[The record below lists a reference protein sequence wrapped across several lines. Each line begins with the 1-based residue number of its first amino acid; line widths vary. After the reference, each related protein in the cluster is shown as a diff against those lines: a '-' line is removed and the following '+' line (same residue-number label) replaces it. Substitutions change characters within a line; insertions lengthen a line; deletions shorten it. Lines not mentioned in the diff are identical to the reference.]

1 MAKIPFKPEQQAVID
16 CKQKNQL
23 VSASAGSGKTTIMIQ
38 KIINMITIDKVSIK
52 NILVLTYT
60 KASAEEMKQKLVSA
74 IYEEVKNDPNLT
86 SQIDEVLVAD
96 ISTIHSFF
104 QKLITKY
111 FMVLGINPSFD
122 IIDETKG
129 IKLKT
134 LALDKAIN
142 DYRKACPEKAKN
154 LFQTFGSTR
163 NAEVVKE
170 LVKNLNTF
178 LLAVPNQK
186 EWLEKL
192 ALSLYDGVDGNA
204 GIEILNQ
211 EIYFGVRHFIKIFE
225 KLQLESEACEEKG
238 YVLLCNHILAQLSC
252 IKALSEH
259 FFENLAVLI
268 NFSSKNLSSKTEN
281 VWLYEK
287 LFAAKKSLSK
297 FLTEFKEWPFA
308 DKDVFLKQI
317 QDIKPIAEALMDI
330 TVQYQKAYLEVKKQ
344 ENVLDY
350 DDLEKYMLMLIEN
363 KEICDEIRGQYE
375 KIFVDEY
382 QDANRVQEKIISSI
396 SKPNNRFMVGDVK
409 QSIYGFR
416 QAEPDIFLETMGAF
430 SNETKSEVGFL
441 NYNFRSHSKI
451 LNFVNIVFSKIMTTQ
466 TSKID
471 YQSSSMFKWDNNYK
485 DVDGQNL
492 ANVEINI
499 IKKPEKQKKPEPT
512 KIYSVLD
519 ETAGEE
525 EFTDAELEAFFIAER
540 ISGILGKKI
549 YVPKLGKEREIKYSD
564 ITILLRSR
572 GSYLEKFCGVITAL
586 GIPLFANTSTSLF
599 DDGDVELLLNLLKL
613 TVNPKDDI
621 ALVSVMHSPFG
632 EFSFEQ
638 LSNIRLSG
646 DSRQR
651 FYECIENFKGN
662 LELEEK
668 IKGFYGKIKD
678 FAFLVKNLGHFKAF
692 GTFLEKYSFFEY
704 VLEKEDG
711 IEKKERVQKFV
722 NDFLSNG
729 FNFDTPGFLEFVENN
744 RSDIKAPNYTGGEN
758 CVSITTMHSS
768 KGLEYPVVIIANANQ
783 DFDKMPENGNLKLH
797 QKLGIGIKHYDKKLR
812 EVSSSL
818 PYVAIKKANKNSD
831 FAEKL
836 RLLYVALT
844 RPQNHLIV
852 VGTISKSDFVSFSSD
867 FQITRQKSYLKL
879 LLGALSEEEIEKI
892 NADEDVVTEE
902 YTVKVFSGKTES
914 GFMKVAPE
922 KTFSA
927 KKELTTIMKQ
937 YLEYVPEKESGI
949 LHTSVTALKDALALD
964 AQSGGN
970 AENLETG
977 ILYHE
982 FMEKIDFNQIKCL
995 SDVENFI
1002 SKNNKFESV
1011 EPRLVFQAIKKIK
1024 EFGSKSFV
1032 KEIPF
1037 SMKVNLDDT
1046 NKNQQTVVK
1055 GIIDLL
1061 CLGKENVLVDYKYT
1075 DDNNTQNIINKYKPQ
1090 LDLYKQACEMTGQIK
1105 IAKKYLLLLKTC
1117 ELVEIK

>member
-1 MAKIPFKPEQQAVID
+1 MAKIPFKPQQQAVID
-16 CKQKNQL
+16 CKNKNQL

-38 KIINMITIDKVSIK
+38 KIINMITIDKISIK

-74 IYEEVKNDPNLT
+74 IYEEVKTDPNLT

-129 IKLKT
+129 IKFKSQ
-134 LALDKAIN
+134 ALDKAIS
-142 DYRKACPEKAKN
+142 DYRKAFPEKSKN
-154 LFQTFGSTR
+154 LFQTFGRTR
-163 NAEVVKE
+163 NTEVVKE
-170 LVKNLNTF
+170 LVKDLNTF

-186 EWLEKL
+186 QWLEKF

-211 EIYFGVRHFIKIFE
+211 ELYFGAKHFEKVFE
-225 KLQLESEACEEKG
+225 KLQIESEACEEKA
-238 YVLLCNHILAQLSC
+238 YVVLCNHILGQLSC
-252 IKALSEH
+252 IKASSEH
-259 FFENLAVLI
+259 FFENCEILV
-268 NFSSKNLSSKTEN
+268 NFSSKSLSSKTEN
-281 VWLYEK
+281 VHLYEK
-287 LFAAKKSLSK
+287 LATAKKSLSSFFGEVK
-297 FLTEFKEWPFA
+297 GWPFVN
-308 DKDVFLKQI
+308 KSTFLKQI
-317 QDIKPIAEALMDI
+317 EDIRPIAEALMDI
-330 TVQYQKAYLEVKKQ
+330 TVMYQEAYLEIKKQ

-416 QAEPDIFLETMGAF
+416 QAEPDIFLETMETF
-430 SNETKSEVGFL
+430 SNETKSEVGYL

-451 LNFVNIVFSKIMTTQ
+451 LNFVNIVFSKIMTNQ

-471 YQSSSMFKWDNNYK
+471 YQSSSMFKWDDNYK
-485 DVDGQNL
+485 DVVGQDF

-499 IKKPEKQKKPEPT
+499 IKKPEKSPKPQPT

-519 ETAGEE
+519 ETEGVE
-525 EFTDAELEAFFIAER
+525 EFSDAELEAFFIAER

-632 EFSFEQ
+632 QFTYEE
-638 LSNIRLSG
+638 LSNIRLAG
-646 DSRQR
+646 DSMQK
-651 FYECIENFKGN
+651 FFECVENFKGDKT
-662 LELEEK
+662 LEEK
-668 IKGFYGKIKD
+668 IQKFYETIQY
-678 FAFLVKNLGHFKAF
+678 FAFLVKNLGHFRAF
-692 GTFLEKYSFFEY
+692 GTFLEKYDFFEY

-711 IEKKERVQKFV
+711 IEKKEKVQKFV

-729 FNFDTPGFLEFVENN
+729 FNFDTPKFLEFVESN
-744 RSDIKAPNYTGGEN
+744 RKDIKAPNYTGGEN

-783 DFDKMPENGNLKLH
+783 DFDKMPENHNLKLN
-797 QKLGIGIKHYDKKLR
+797 QKLGIGIKHYDKELR
-812 EVSSSL
+812 EASSSL

-852 VGTISKSDFVSFSSD
+852 VGTISKSDFISFTSD

-892 NADEDVVTEE
+892 NDGEDVVTEE
-902 YTVKVFSGKTES
+902 YCVKIVSGKTES
-914 GFMKVAPE
+914 GFMRVSQE
-922 KTFSA
+922 KPFPA
-927 KKELTTIMKQ
+927 KKELTTLMKQ
-937 YLEYVPEKESGI
+937 YLEYVPEKESSI
-949 LHTSVTALKDALALD
+949 LHTSVTALKNALTVDAEK
-964 AQSGGN
+964 GGN

-977 ILYHE
+977 ILYHN
-982 FMEKIDFNQIKCL
+982 FLEKIDFNQINSL
-995 SDVENFI
+995 SDVQSFI
-1002 SKNNKFESV
+1002 SKNQRFVGIDET
-1011 EPRLVFQAIKKIK
+1011 LVFDAITKIK
-1024 EFGSKSFV
+1024 ALGQSTYI

-1037 SMKVNLDDT
+1037 SMKVNLDD
-1046 NKNQQTVVK
+1046 KNQQTIVK

-1061 CLGKENVLVDYKYT
+1061 CVGKENILVDYKYT
-1075 DDNNTQNIINKYKPQ
+1075 DDKNTQNIINKYKPQ
-1090 LDLYKQACEMTGQIK
+1090 LDLYQKACELTGQIK
-1105 IAKKYLLLLKTC
+1105 INKKYLLLLKTS

>member
-38 KIINMITIDKVSIK
+38 KIINMITLDKVSIK

-74 IYEEVKNDPNLT
+74 IYEEVKNDPKLT

-111 FMVLGINPSFD
+111 FMVLGLNPSFD

-129 IKLKT
+129 IKLKAI
-134 LALDKAIN
+134 ALDKAIN
-142 DYRKACPEKAKN
+142 DYRKNFPEEAKN
-154 LFQTFGSTR
+154 LFQTFGGTR
-163 NAEVVKE
+163 NADEVKE
-170 LVKNLNTF
+170 LVKELNTF

-186 EWLEKL
+186 EWLNKF
-192 ALSLYDGVDGNA
+192 ALSLYESEDNNA
-204 GIEILNQ
+204 GIAILND
-211 EIYFGVRHFIKIFE
+211 ELYFATQHFVKLFE
-225 KLQLESEACEEKG
+225 KLQLESEACDEKG
-238 YVLLCNHILAQLSC
+238 YVVLCNGILSQLSMV
-252 IKALSEH
+252 KSESEY
-259 FFENLAVLI
+259 FFDNCKVFLDYSA
-268 NFSSKNLSSKTEN
+268 KPLSSKTEN

-287 LFAAKKSLSK
+287 LNAAKKSLK
-297 FLTEFKEWPFA
+297 NFVDEVRKWPFA
-308 DKDVFLKQI
+308 DKNVFLKQL
-317 QDIKPIAEALMDI
+317 QDIKPIAKSLMDI
-330 TVQYQKAYLEVKKQ
+330 TVMYQDAYLEVKKQ

-396 SKPNNRFMVGDVK
+396 SNPNNRFMVGDVK

-416 QAEPDIFLETMGAF
+416 QAEPDIFLETMSTF
-430 SNETKSEVGFL
+430 SNESKSEVGYL

-451 LNFVNIVFSKIMTTQ
+451 LNFVNIVFSKIMTNH

-471 YQSSSMFKWDNNYK
+471 YLSSSMFKWDNNYK
-485 DVDGQNL
+485 DVVGQDF

-499 IKKPEKQKKPEPT
+499 IQKPQKQEKPQPT

-519 ETAGEE
+519 KTERVE
-525 EFTDAELEAFFIAER
+525 EFSDAELEAFFVAER
-540 ISGILGKKI
+540 ISSVLGKKI

-572 GSYLEKFCGVITAL
+572 GAYLEKFCSVITGL
-586 GIPLFANTSTSLF
+586 GIPLFANTNTSLF

-613 TVNPKDDI
+613 TVNRKADI
-621 ALVSVMHSPFG
+621 PLVSVMHSPFG
-632 EFSFEQ
+632 GFSFEE
-638 LSNIRLSG
+638 LASIRLKGS
-646 DSRQR
+646 DKQK
-651 FYECIENFKGN
+651 FFECVENFKGN
-662 LELEEK
+662 SAIEEK
-668 IKGFYGKIKD
+668 IQNFYKKIND
-678 FAFLVKNLGHFKAF
+678 FAFCVKNLGHFRAYSE
-692 GTFLEKYSFFEY
+692 FLEQFNFFEY
-704 VLEKEDG
+704 LLEKEDG
-711 IEKKERVQKFV
+711 IEKKEKVEKFV

-729 FNFDTPGFLEFVENN
+729 FNFDTHGFLEFVENN
-744 RSDIKAPNYTGGEN
+744 RLEIKAPNYTGGEN

-783 DFDKMPENGNLKLH
+783 DFDKNPFNHSIKLN
-797 QKLGIGIKHYDKKLR
+797 QKLGIGIKHYDKETR
-812 EVSSSL
+812 EVAPSL
-818 PYVAIKKANKNSD
+818 PFMAINRANKNSD

-844 RPQNHLIV
+844 RPQNHLII
-852 VGTISKSDFVSFSSD
+852 VGTVSKSDFISFSSD

-892 NADEDVVTEE
+892 NAGEDVVTED
-902 YTVKVFSGKTES
+902 YTVKIVSAKTEI
-914 GFMKVAPE
+914 GFTRPKEETVFP
-922 KTFSA
+922 A
-927 KKELTTIMKQ
+927 KKELTSLMKK
-937 YLEYVPEKESGI
+937 YLEFVPEKERAVE
-949 LHTSVTALKDALALD
+949 HTSVTALKNALAVD
-964 AQSGGN
+964 VETGGN

-982 FMEKIDFNQIKCL
+982 VMERIDFERIGSLK
-995 SDVENFI
+995 DVETFLNQD
-1002 SKNNKFESV
+1002 KRYES
-1011 EPRLVFQAIKKIK
+1011 LDAKLLFNAIVKIK
-1024 EFGSKSFV
+1024 AIGGTFV

-1037 SMKVNLDDT
+1037 SMKIILDG
-1046 NKNQQTVVK
+1046 QTQETIVK

-1061 CLGKENVLVDYKYT
+1061 CLGEENVLVDYKYT
-1075 DDNNTQNIINKYKPQ
+1075 DDKNTENIINKYKPQ
-1090 LDLYKQACEMTGQIK
+1090 LDLYQKSCELSGKIK
-1105 IAKKYLLLLKTC
+1105 INKKYLLLLKTG